1 VLTTELT
8 NALGALARSHQ
19 VTLTTIV
26 AAAWSLVL
34 AHHSGRADVS
44 FGASFAGRP
53 DDVPGIEAMV
63 GLCVNNLPVRV
74 RVDDRQPIGEWLRRL
89 HDRFGEL
96 TEYQTTPLTDIQ
108 ASSDIPAWT
117 RLFDSLLVVQNY
129 VVDANIASIGAVALR
144 PVRCPSTTNYPA
156 TIVVRP
162 DNQLEIKVL
171 RHGQRFGE
179 ASAIVAADDLVTVL
193 ENLGSDQNAA
203 VSTLLSRLPVESR
216 GLAAAASA
224 ERRRRRGRRLA
235 PRTEM
240 ERALVDIWRELFGGD
255 IGTDENYF
263 ELGVHSLTL
272 MRAHE
277 RICATMK
284 PDLPVAALFQYPTV
298 RDLAAHLTA
307 SATTRGGHTDV
318 HSRAEQQQQAVARR
332 KAQARPGGIR

>member
-1 VLTTELT
+1 
-8 NALGALARSHQ
+8 
-19 VTLTTIV
+19 
-26 AAAWSLVL
+26 
-34 AHHSGRADVS
+34 
-44 FGASFAGRP
+44 
-53 DDVPGIEAMV
+53 
-63 GLCVNNLPVRV
+63 
-74 RVDDRQPIGEWLRRL
+74 
-89 HDRFGEL
+89 
-96 TEYQTTPLTDIQ
+96 
-108 ASSDIPAWT
+108 
-117 RLFDSLLVVQNY
+117 
-129 VVDANIASIGAVALR
+129 
-144 PVRCPSTTNYPA
+144 VRCPSTTNYPA

-193 ENLGSDQNAA
+193 ENLGSDQKAA